1 MLTVKGG
8 IRLKILGKFI
18 SYYKPYKGMFFMD
31 MFCALTLSGIDLA
44 FPVLVRFLLNDVY
57 TQDNTQIIKYIVFI
71 GAALLLMY
79 VIKYFCQYYIT
90 SWGHIM
96 GARMESDMRRD
107 IFGHLQKLSFS
118 YYDNTNTGKLMSRI
132 VTDLFDISE
141 LAHHGPEDIF
151 ISILKIAGSF
161 AILMSINVK
170 ITAILIFI
178 TLFMIYFSINYNQ
191 KMKYIFKK
199 NREKIANVN
208 AQIQDSL
215 SGIRVVKSFSN
226 EHLENKKFQK
236 GNEEFLE
243 TKEDSYGVMGRFF
256 SMNGFFQGVLYL
268 SVVLFGGI
276 FISTGEIQTSDLV
289 IYILYINIFLNPID
303 KLVNFTE
310 QYQRGITGFERFLEV
325 INTHPDIVDKKSA
338 VELKDT
344 KGQISFENVTFS
356 YDNRNTVLN
365 NINIDI
371 EAGKTIAIVGPSG
384 GGKTTFCSIIPRF
397 YEVDN
402 GAVKIDGIDI
412 RDIKLKSL
420 RNNIGIVQQDVYM
433 FAGSIKENIA
443 YGKPNASDEDIIEA
457 AKKANAHEFIMGLE
471 QGYDTYVGERGV
483 KLSGGQKQRISIAR
497 VFLKNPPI
505 LILDEATSALDNE
518 SEKYIQNSLEDLA
531 KNRTTVVIAHR
542 LSTIRNADNI
552 LVLTENGVQEEG
564 THEELLNKEGVYAGL
579 YNMQFEI
586 A

>member
-1 MLTVKGG
+1 MKTLS
-8 IRLKILGKFI
+8 KFI

-57 TQDNTQIIKYIVFI
+57 TSNKAQIVKYVALV
-71 GAALLLMY
+71 GVALLVMY

-96 GARMESDMRRD
+96 GARMEADMRSD
-107 IFGHLQKLSFS
+107 IFSHLQRLSFS

-161 AILMSINVK
+161 IILMSINVK

-191 KMKYIFKK
+191 KMKSIFKK

-226 EHLENKKFQK
+226 EHIENKKFEI
-236 GNEEFLE
+236 GNREFLE

-256 SMNGFFQGVLYL
+256 SMNGFFQGILYL

-289 IYILYINIFLNPID
+289 VYILYINIFLNPVD

-325 INTHPDIVDKKSA
+325 ISTHPDIVDKKDS
-338 VELKDT
+338 VELKNT

-356 YDNRNTVLN
+356 YDDRNTVLN

-371 EAGKTIAIVGPSG
+371 EAGKTFAIVGPSG

-397 YEVDN
+397 YEVDD
-402 GAVKIDGIDI
+402 GAVKIDGVDI
-412 RDIKLKSL
+412 KNIKLKSL

-433 FAGSIKENIA
+433 FSGSIKENIA
-443 YGKPNASDEDIIEA
+443 YGKPGATDEEIIEA

-471 QGYDTYVGERGV
+471 DGYDTYVGERGV

-518 SEKYIQNSLEDLA
+518 SEKYIQKSLEDLA

-552 LVLTENGVQEEG
+552 LVLTEEGIKEEG
-564 THEELLNKEGVYAGL
+564 THEELLNANGIYAGL